1 MVILLIQAG
10 IIIFNNFILEEEI
23 SLIYISSGII
33 QKSGYYCSLKGK
45 IVRKVTQLPRPLKVT
60 LQSRSLIHQLGN

>member
-23 SLIYISSGII
+23 SLIYISSGIL
-33 QKSGYYCSLKGK
+33 QKSDDLNIIALSKY
-45 IVRKVTQLPRPLKVT
+45 
-60 LQSRSLIHQLGN
+60 